1 VKPAAL
7 FPLVALA
14 LGACG
19 DEEWSFEVDAGAADD
34 AGDAGAR
41 SNAPDGGGCTSDS
54 DCKLSSPHCDANSG
68 QCVACVTD
76 SQCTQLGLQRCDS
89 TLDPPRCV
97 QCGNDADCGPGKA
110 CQPATH
116 QCVPACTSDQMCPE
130 NASHCDEHGLCV
142 ACVNDDDCYTGRGGP
157 MESCDQ
163 TIGECVQ
170 FQCTT
175 DLECPPMSVC
185 DTNANRCVGCRTN
198 FDCAINAVCDTA
210 SGQCILQP
218 TDAGG
223 GNPADGH

>member
-7 FPLVALA
+7 VPLVAFA

-19 DEEWSFEVDAGAADD
+19 DEEWSFEVDAGDADD
-34 AGDAGAR
+34 SGGAGAR
-41 SNAPDGGGCTSDS
+41 TDAPEGGGCTSDS
-54 DCKLSSPHCDANSG
+54 YCNLSSPHCDTASG

-76 SQCTQLGLQRCDS
+76 SQCTQPGLQRCAS
-89 TLDPPRCV
+89 MLEPPRCV
-97 QCGNDADCGPGKA
+97 QCGVDADCGGPGKA

-142 ACVNDDDCYTGRGGP
+142 ACINDDDCYTGRGGP

-163 TIGECVQ
+163 TIGACVQ
-170 FQCTT
+170 SQCTT

-185 DTNANRCVGCRTN
+185 DTNTNRCVGCLTN
-198 FDCAINAVCDTA
+198 IDCPPNAVCNQNDHL
-210 SGQCILQP
+210 CVEP
-218 TDAGG
+218 MDAGSVTA
-223 GNPADGH
+223 ADAR